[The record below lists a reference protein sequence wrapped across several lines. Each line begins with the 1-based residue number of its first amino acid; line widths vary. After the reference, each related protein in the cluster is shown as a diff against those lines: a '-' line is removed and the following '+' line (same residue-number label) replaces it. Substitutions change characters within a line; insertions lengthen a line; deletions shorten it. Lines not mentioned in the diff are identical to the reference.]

1 MIKILPVTIMDWL
14 VLIVMFSANIILIR
28 ETRRKRGTKS
38 QSFYTCLLWTALD
51 ILIFVVIEKLESSS
65 AMLVF
70 IGVLFSSKMSL
81 LLFKYDKDKKWTEDE
96 SKTSVV
102 IVLVLFFWWL
112 SNSNLLGLILA
123 VIAEIVAGL
132 PQMKK
137 SWTNP
142 GTRFTLISYLL
153 FLAGYSLSILKLEKI
168 EIKDI
173 LFPSAFFIYCVGDTY
188 PLILKWWKISKRYK
202 KLKEFK
208 KQA

>member
-1 MIKILPVTIMDWL
+1 MDWL